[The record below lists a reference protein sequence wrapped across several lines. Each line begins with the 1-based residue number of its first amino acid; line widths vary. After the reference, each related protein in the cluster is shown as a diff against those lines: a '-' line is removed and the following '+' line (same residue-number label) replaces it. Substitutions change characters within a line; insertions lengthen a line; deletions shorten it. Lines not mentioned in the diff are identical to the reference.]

1 MEYDLRLHSVE
12 DLIKCGKENVFNL
25 DNSKL
30 IGTNVAFYNS
40 HEFKSL
46 ELHAQNVK
54 FYTHNISA
62 INYINPNPN
71 QKLPP
76 LPNVLDQE
84 CRPM

>member
-1 MEYDLRLHSVE
+1 VEYDLRLHSVE

-40 HEFKSL
+40 HRFKSL

-54 FYTHNISA
+54 FNTAYISA

-71 QKLPP
+71 QNLPLNP
-76 LPNVLDQE
+76 FAHQE
-84 CRPM
+84 CQPM